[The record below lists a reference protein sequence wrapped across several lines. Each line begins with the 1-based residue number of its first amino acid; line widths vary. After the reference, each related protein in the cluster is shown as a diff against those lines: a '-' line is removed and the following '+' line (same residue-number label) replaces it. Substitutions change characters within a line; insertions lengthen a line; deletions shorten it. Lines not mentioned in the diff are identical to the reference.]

1 MKNIIIS
8 SFILL
13 AAVSCE
19 MRFDL
24 DIPEEPSKLFA
35 FCVPGAQDTT
45 AILIDVARFSGD
57 KNRYD
62 ISKTE
67 IDFRI
72 NGERQE
78 VRFNAKD
85 TVRTLPT
92 DCFYVTS
99 EIHPHDEISMTA
111 SLEGLGTVSA
121 QTQVPSAPENME
133 FSIGEPDEN
142 RKARINIRYT
152 DDSEDTYYAVRI
164 REKETTTSRMVY
176 DGVEE
181 VHEYVYWTDILL
193 GYEFDPFQMYPE
205 FNLRAFNNNRG
216 ICFWKNADMF
226 ENGGSKEIHFD
237 IYIKE
242 DYKDR
247 YSYNTYIDYSYEA
260 SLYRITKDLYD
271 YYLSA
276 RLNSEN
282 YLSYFGMADSG
293 PENNTI
299 TGGFGILAGMARST
313 LVYDTDYTVEDNYLP
328 EP

>member
-45 AILIDVARFSGD
+45 AILIDVARFAGD

-85 TVRTLPT
+85 TVRSLPT

-176 DGVEE
+176 DGIEE

-205 FNLRAFNNNRG
+205 FNIRAFNNNMG
-216 ICFWKNADMF
+216 ICFWKNADIHTVA
-226 ENGGSKEIHFD
+226 GSKEIVFD
-237 IYIKE
+237 IYIK
-242 DYKDR
+242 KDIENQ
-247 YSYNTYIDYSYEA
+247 SWMQTIDYAYEA
-260 SLYRITKDLYD
+260 SLFRITKDLYD

-276 RLNSEN
+276 HLNSEN

-299 TGGFGILAGMARST
+299 TGGFGILAGMGRQT
-313 LVYDTDYTVEDNYLP
+313 ILFDTQYTHKENYLP
-328 EP
+328 EV

>member
-45 AILIDVARFSGD
+45 AILIDVARFAGD

-85 TVRTLPT
+85 TVRSLPT

-176 DGVEE
+176 DGIEE

-205 FNLRAFNNNRG
+205 FNILAFNNNMG
-216 ICFWKNADMF
+216 ICFWKNADMHTVA
-226 ENGGSKEIHFD
+226 GSKEVAFD
-237 IYIKE
+237 IYIK
-242 DYKDR
+242 KDIENQ
-247 YSYNTYIDYSYEA
+247 SWMQTIDYAYEA
-260 SLYRITKDLYD
+260 SLFRITKDLYD

-276 RLNSEN
+276 HLNSEN

-299 TGGFGILAGMARST
+299 TGGFGILAGMGRQT
-313 LVYDTDYTVEDNYLP
+313 ILFDTQYTHKENYLP
-328 EP
+328 EV

>member
-13 AAVSCE
+13 TAVSCE

-45 AILIDVARFSGD
+45 AILIDVARFAGD

-85 TVRTLPT
+85 TVRSLPT

-133 FSIGEPDEN
+133 FSIGEPDEY

-205 FNLRAFNNNRG
+205 FNILAFNNNMG
-216 ICFWKNADMF
+216 ICFWKNADMHTVA
-226 ENGGSKEIHFD
+226 GSKEIAFD
-237 IYIKE
+237 IYIK
-242 DYKDR
+242 KDIENQ
-247 YSYNTYIDYSYEA
+247 SWMQTIDYAYEA
-260 SLYRITKDLYD
+260 SLFRITKDLYD

-276 RLNSEN
+276 HLNSEN

-299 TGGFGILAGMARST
+299 TGGFGILAGMGRQT
-313 LVYDTDYTVEDNYLP
+313 ILFDTQYTHKENYLP
-328 EP
+328 EV

>member
-45 AILIDVARFSGD
+45 AILIDVARFAGD

-85 TVRTLPT
+85 TVRSLPT

-133 FSIGEPDEN
+133 FSIGEPDEY
-142 RKARINIRYT
+142 RKSRVSIRYT

-176 DGVEE
+176 DGIEE

-205 FNLRAFNNNRG
+205 FNIRAFNNNMG
-216 ICFWKNADMF
+216 ICFWKNADMHTVA
-226 ENGGSKEIHFD
+226 GSKEIAFD
-237 IYIKE
+237 IYIK
-242 DYKDR
+242 KDIENQ
-247 YSYNTYIDYSYEA
+247 SWMQTIDYAYEA
-260 SLYRITKDLYD
+260 SLFRITKDLYD

-276 RLNSEN
+276 HLNSEN

-299 TGGFGILAGMARST
+299 TGGFGILAGMGRQT
-313 LVYDTDYTVEDNYLP
+313 ILFDTQYTHKENYLP
-328 EP
+328 EV

>member
-57 KNRYD
+57 KNKYD
-62 ISKTE
+62 ISKAE

-85 TVRTLPT
+85 TVRSLPT

-133 FSIGEPDEN
+133 FSIGEPDEY

-205 FNLRAFNNNRG
+205 FNLLAFNNNRG
-216 ICFWKNADMF
+216 ICFWKNADIHTVA
-226 ENGGSKEIHFD
+226 GSKEISFD
-237 IYIKE
+237 IYIK
-242 DYKDR
+242 KDIVR
-247 YSYNTYIDYSYEA
+247 NRMQTIDYAYEA

-299 TGGFGILAGMARST
+299 TGGFGILAGMGRST
-313 LVYDTDYTVEDNYLP
+313 LLYDTDYTVEDNYLP

>member
-45 AILIDVARFSGD
+45 AILIDVARFAGD

-85 TVRTLPT
+85 TVRSLPT

-133 FSIGEPDEN
+133 FSIGEPDEY

-205 FNLRAFNNNRG
+205 FNLLAFNNNMG
-216 ICFWKNADMF
+216 ICFWKNADMHTVA
-226 ENGGSKEIHFD
+226 GSKEIAFD
-237 IYIKE
+237 IYIK
-242 DYKDR
+242 KDIENQ
-247 YSYNTYIDYSYEA
+247 SWMQTIDYAYEA
-260 SLYRITKDLYD
+260 SLFRITKDLYD

-276 RLNSEN
+276 HLNSEN

-299 TGGFGILAGMARST
+299 TGGFGILAGMGRQT
-313 LVYDTDYTVEDNYLP
+313 ILFDTQYTHKENYLP
-328 EP
+328 EV

>member
-45 AILIDVARFSGD
+45 AILIDVARFAGD

-62 ISKTE
+62 ISKTV

-85 TVRTLPT
+85 TVRSLPT

-176 DGVEE
+176 DGIEE

-205 FNLRAFNNNRG
+205 FNIRAFNNNMG
-216 ICFWKNADMF
+216 ICFWKNADIHTVA
-226 ENGGSKEIHFD
+226 GSKEIAFD
-237 IYIKE
+237 IYIK
-242 DYKDR
+242 KDIENQ
-247 YSYNTYIDYSYEA
+247 SWMQTIDYAYEA
-260 SLYRITKDLYD
+260 SLFRITKDLYD

-276 RLNSEN
+276 HLNSEN

-299 TGGFGILAGMARST
+299 TGGFGILAGMGRQT
-313 LVYDTDYTVEDNYLP
+313 ILFDTQYTHKENYLP
-328 EP
+328 EV

>member
-8 SFILL
+8 SIILL

-45 AILIDVARFSGD
+45 AILIDVARFAGD

-85 TVRTLPT
+85 TVRSLPT

-176 DGVEE
+176 DGIEE

-205 FNLRAFNNNRG
+205 FNILAFNNNMG
-216 ICFWKNADMF
+216 ICFWKNADMHTVA
-226 ENGGSKEIHFD
+226 GSKEIAFD
-237 IYIKE
+237 IYIK
-242 DYKDR
+242 KDIENQ
-247 YSYNTYIDYSYEA
+247 SWMQTIDYAYEA
-260 SLYRITKDLYD
+260 SLFRITKDLYD

-276 RLNSEN
+276 HLNSEN

-299 TGGFGILAGMARST
+299 TGGFGILAGMGRQT
-313 LVYDTDYTVEDNYLP
+313 ILFDTQYTHKENYLP
-328 EP
+328 EV

>member
-45 AILIDVARFSGD
+45 AILIDVARFAGD

-85 TVRTLPT
+85 TVRSLPT

-176 DGVEE
+176 DGIEE

-205 FNLRAFNNNRG
+205 FNILAFNNNMG
-216 ICFWKNADMF
+216 ICFWKNADMHTVA
-226 ENGGSKEIHFD
+226 GSKEIAFD
-237 IYIKE
+237 IYIK
-242 DYKDR
+242 KDIENQ
-247 YSYNTYIDYSYEA
+247 SWMQTIDYAYEA

-299 TGGFGILAGMARST
+299 TGGFGILAGMGRQT
-313 LVYDTDYTVEDNYLP
+313 ILFDTQYTHKENYLP
-328 EP
+328 EV

>member
-45 AILIDVARFSGD
+45 AILIDVARFAGD

-85 TVRTLPT
+85 TVRSLPT

-133 FSIGEPDEN
+133 FSIGEPDEY

-176 DGVEE
+176 DGIEE

-205 FNLRAFNNNRG
+205 FNIRAFNNNMG
-216 ICFWKNADMF
+216 ICFWKNADMHTVA
-226 ENGGSKEIHFD
+226 GSKEIAFD
-237 IYIKE
+237 IYIK
-242 DYKDR
+242 KDIENQ
-247 YSYNTYIDYSYEA
+247 SWMQTIDYAYEA
-260 SLYRITKDLYD
+260 SLFRITKDLYD

-276 RLNSEN
+276 HLNSEN

-299 TGGFGILAGMARST
+299 TGGFGILAGMGRQT
-313 LVYDTDYTVEDNYLP
+313 ILFDTQYTHKENYLP
-328 EP
+328 EV

>member
-8 SFILL
+8 SIILL

-45 AILIDVARFSGD
+45 AILIDVARFAGD

-85 TVRTLPT
+85 TVRSLPT

-176 DGVEE
+176 DGIEE

-205 FNLRAFNNNRG
+205 FNILAFNNNMG
-216 ICFWKNADMF
+216 ICFWKNADMHTVA
-226 ENGGSKEIHFD
+226 GSKEIAFD
-237 IYIKE
+237 IYIK
-242 DYKDR
+242 KDIENQ
-247 YSYNTYIDYSYEA
+247 SWMQTIDYAYEA
-260 SLYRITKDLYD
+260 SLFRITKDLYD

-276 RLNSEN
+276 YLNSEN

-299 TGGFGILAGMARST
+299 TGGFGILAGMGRQT
-313 LVYDTDYTVEDNYLP
+313 ILFDTQYTHKENYLP
-328 EP
+328 EV

>member
-24 DIPEEPSKLFA
+24 DIPEESSKLFA

-45 AILIDVARFSGD
+45 AILIDVARFAGD

-85 TVRTLPT
+85 TVRSLPT

-176 DGVEE
+176 DGIEE

-205 FNLRAFNNNRG
+205 FNIRAFNNNMG
-216 ICFWKNADMF
+216 ICFWKNADMHTVA
-226 ENGGSKEIHFD
+226 GSKEIAFD
-237 IYIKE
+237 IYIK
-242 DYKDR
+242 KDIENQ
-247 YSYNTYIDYSYEA
+247 SWMQTIDYAYEA
-260 SLYRITKDLYD
+260 SLFRITKDLYD

-276 RLNSEN
+276 HLNSEN

-299 TGGFGILAGMARST
+299 TGGFGILAGMGRQT
-313 LVYDTDYTVEDNYLP
+313 ILFDTQYTHKENYLP
-328 EP
+328 EV

>member
-19 MRFDL
+19 MHFDL

-45 AILIDVARFSGD
+45 AILIDVARFAGD

-85 TVRTLPT
+85 TVRSLPT

-176 DGVEE
+176 DGIEE

-205 FNLRAFNNNRG
+205 FNIRAFNNNMG
-216 ICFWKNADMF
+216 ICFWKNADIHTVA
-226 ENGGSKEIHFD
+226 GSKEIAFD
-237 IYIKE
+237 IYIK
-242 DYKDR
+242 KDIENQ
-247 YSYNTYIDYSYEA
+247 SWMQTIDYAYEA
-260 SLYRITKDLYD
+260 SLFRITKDLYD

-276 RLNSEN
+276 HLNSEN

-299 TGGFGILAGMARST
+299 TGGFGILAGMGRQT
-313 LVYDTDYTVEDNYLP
+313 ILFDTQYTHKENYLP
-328 EP
+328 EV

>member
-45 AILIDVARFSGD
+45 AILIDVARFAGD

-67 IDFRI
+67 IDFHI

-85 TVRTLPT
+85 TVRSLPT

-133 FSIGEPDEN
+133 FSIGEPDEY

-205 FNLRAFNNNRG
+205 FNIRAFNNNMG
-216 ICFWKNADMF
+216 ICFWKNADIHTVA
-226 ENGGSKEIHFD
+226 GSKEIAFD
-237 IYIKE
+237 IYIK
-242 DYKDR
+242 KDIENQ
-247 YSYNTYIDYSYEA
+247 SWMQTIDYAYEA
-260 SLYRITKDLYD
+260 SLFRITKDLYD
-271 YYLSA
+271 YYLST

-299 TGGFGILAGMARST
+299 TGGFGILAGMGRQT
-313 LVYDTDYTVEDNYLP
+313 ILFDTQYTHKENYLP
-328 EP
+328 EV

>member
-8 SFILL
+8 SIILL

-45 AILIDVARFSGD
+45 AILIDVARFAGD

-85 TVRTLPT
+85 TVRSLPT

-133 FSIGEPDEN
+133 FSIGEPDEY
-142 RKARINIRYT
+142 RKSRVSIRYT

-176 DGVEE
+176 DGIEE

-205 FNLRAFNNNRG
+205 FNILAFNNNMG
-216 ICFWKNADMF
+216 ICFWKNADMHTVA
-226 ENGGSKEIHFD
+226 GSKEIAFD
-237 IYIKE
+237 IYIK
-242 DYKDR
+242 KDIENQ
-247 YSYNTYIDYSYEA
+247 SWMQTIDYAYEA
-260 SLYRITKDLYD
+260 SLFRITKDLYD

-276 RLNSEN
+276 HLNSEN

-299 TGGFGILAGMARST
+299 TGGFGILAGMGRQT
-313 LVYDTDYTVEDNYLP
+313 ILFDTQYTHKENYLP
-328 EP
+328 EV

>member
-45 AILIDVARFSGD
+45 AILIDVARFAGD

-85 TVRTLPT
+85 TVRSLPT

-133 FSIGEPDEN
+133 FSIGEPDEY

-205 FNLRAFNNNRG
+205 FNIRAFNNNMG
-216 ICFWKNADMF
+216 ICFWKNADMHTVA
-226 ENGGSKEIHFD
+226 GSKEIAFD
-237 IYIKE
+237 IYIK
-242 DYKDR
+242 KDIENQ
-247 YSYNTYIDYSYEA
+247 SWMQTIDYAYEA
-260 SLYRITKDLYD
+260 SLFRITKDLYD

-276 RLNSEN
+276 HLNSEN

-299 TGGFGILAGMARST
+299 TGGFGILAGMGRQT
-313 LVYDTDYTVEDNYLP
+313 ILFDTQYTHKENYLP
-328 EP
+328 EV

>member
-8 SFILL
+8 SIILL

-45 AILIDVARFSGD
+45 AILIDVARFAGD

-85 TVRTLPT
+85 TVRSLPT

-176 DGVEE
+176 DGIEE

-205 FNLRAFNNNRG
+205 FNILAFNNNMG
-216 ICFWKNADMF
+216 ICFWKNADIHTVA
-226 ENGGSKEIHFD
+226 GSKEIAFD
-237 IYIKE
+237 IYIK
-242 DYKDR
+242 KDIENQ
-247 YSYNTYIDYSYEA
+247 SWMQTIDYAYEA
-260 SLYRITKDLYD
+260 SLFRITKDLYD

-276 RLNSEN
+276 HLNSEN

-299 TGGFGILAGMARST
+299 TGGFGILAGMGRQT
-313 LVYDTDYTVEDNYLP
+313 ILFDTQYTHKENYLP
-328 EP
+328 EV

>member
-57 KNRYD
+57 KNKYD
-62 ISKTE
+62 ISKAE

-85 TVRTLPT
+85 TVRSLPT

-133 FSIGEPDEN
+133 FSIGEPDEY

-205 FNLRAFNNNRG
+205 FNILAFNNNMG
-216 ICFWKNADMF
+216 ICFWKNADIHTVA
-226 ENGGSKEIHFD
+226 GSKEIAFD
-237 IYIKE
+237 IYIK
-242 DYKDR
+242 KDIENQ
-247 YSYNTYIDYSYEA
+247 SWMQTIDYAYEA
-260 SLYRITKDLYD
+260 SLFRITKDLYD

-276 RLNSEN
+276 HLNSEN

-299 TGGFGILAGMARST
+299 TGGFGILAGMGRQT
-313 LVYDTDYTVEDNYLP
+313 ILFDTQYTHKENYLP
-328 EP
+328 EV

>member
-85 TVRTLPT
+85 TVRSLPT

-133 FSIGEPDEN
+133 FSIGEPDEY

-205 FNLRAFNNNRG
+205 FNILAFNNNMG
-216 ICFWKNADMF
+216 ICFWKNADMHTVA
-226 ENGGSKEIHFD
+226 GSKEIAFD
-237 IYIKE
+237 IYIK
-242 DYKDR
+242 KDIENQ
-247 YSYNTYIDYSYEA
+247 SWMQTIDYAYEA

-276 RLNSEN
+276 HLNSEN

-299 TGGFGILAGMARST
+299 TGGFGILAGMGRQT
-313 LVYDTDYTVEDNYLP
+313 ILFDTQYTHKENYLP
-328 EP
+328 EV

>member
-45 AILIDVARFSGD
+45 AILIDVARFAGD

-85 TVRTLPT
+85 TVRSLPT

-176 DGVEE
+176 DGIEE

-205 FNLRAFNNNRG
+205 FNILAFNNNMG
-216 ICFWKNADMF
+216 ICFWKNADMHTVA
-226 ENGGSKEIHFD
+226 GSKEIAFD
-237 IYIKE
+237 IYIK
-242 DYKDR
+242 KDIENQ
-247 YSYNTYIDYSYEA
+247 SWMQTIDYAYEA
-260 SLYRITKDLYD
+260 SLFRITKDLYD

-276 RLNSEN
+276 HLNSEN

-299 TGGFGILAGMARST
+299 TGGFGILAGMGRHT
-313 LVYDTDYTVEDNYLP
+313 ILFDTQYTHKENYLP
-328 EP
+328 EV

>member
-62 ISKTE
+62 ISKAE

-85 TVRTLPT
+85 TVRSLPT

-133 FSIGEPDEN
+133 FSIGEPDEY

-176 DGVEE
+176 DGIEE

-205 FNLRAFNNNRG
+205 FNILAFNNNMG
-216 ICFWKNADMF
+216 ICFWKNADMHTVA
-226 ENGGSKEIHFD
+226 GSKEIAFD
-237 IYIKE
+237 IYIK
-242 DYKDR
+242 KDIENQ
-247 YSYNTYIDYSYEA
+247 SWMQTIDYAYEA
-260 SLYRITKDLYD
+260 SLFRITKDLYD

-276 RLNSEN
+276 HLNSEN

-299 TGGFGILAGMARST
+299 TGGFGILAGMGRQT
-313 LVYDTDYTVEDNYLP
+313 ILFDTQYTHKENYLP
-328 EP
+328 EV

>member
-45 AILIDVARFSGD
+45 AILIDVARFAGD

-85 TVRTLPT
+85 TVRSLPT

-205 FNLRAFNNNRG
+205 FNILAFNNNMG
-216 ICFWKNADMF
+216 ICFWKNADMHTVA
-226 ENGGSKEIHFD
+226 GSKEIAFD
-237 IYIKE
+237 IYIK
-242 DYKDR
+242 KDIENQ
-247 YSYNTYIDYSYEA
+247 SWMQTIDYAYEA
-260 SLYRITKDLYD
+260 SLFRITKDLYD

-299 TGGFGILAGMARST
+299 TGGFGILAGMGRQT
-313 LVYDTDYTVEDNYLP
+313 ILFDTQYTHKENYLP
-328 EP
+328 EV

>member
-57 KNRYD
+57 KNKYD
-62 ISKTE
+62 ISKAE

-85 TVRTLPT
+85 TVRSLPT

-133 FSIGEPDEN
+133 FSIGEPDEY

-205 FNLRAFNNNRG
+205 FNILAFNNNMG
-216 ICFWKNADMF
+216 ICFWKNADMHTVA
-226 ENGGSKEIHFD
+226 GSKEIAFD
-237 IYIKE
+237 IYIK
-242 DYKDR
+242 KDIENQ
-247 YSYNTYIDYSYEA
+247 SWMQTIDYAYEA

-276 RLNSEN
+276 HLNSEN

-299 TGGFGILAGMARST
+299 TGGFGILAGMGRQT
-313 LVYDTDYTVEDNYLP
+313 ILFDTQYTHKENYLP
-328 EP
+328 EV

>member
-8 SFILL
+8 SIILL

-45 AILIDVARFSGD
+45 AILIDVARFAGD

-85 TVRTLPT
+85 TVRSLPT

-176 DGVEE
+176 DGIEE

-205 FNLRAFNNNRG
+205 FNILAFNNNMG
-216 ICFWKNADMF
+216 ICFWKNADMHTVA
-226 ENGGSKEIHFD
+226 GSKEIAFD
-237 IYIKE
+237 IYIK
-242 DYKDR
+242 KDIENQ
-247 YSYNTYIDYSYEA
+247 SWMQTIDYAYEA
-260 SLYRITKDLYD
+260 SLFRITKDLYD

-276 RLNSEN
+276 HLNSEN

-299 TGGFGILAGMARST
+299 TGGFGILAGMGRQT
-313 LVYDTDYTVEDNYLP
+313 ILFDTKYTHKENYLP
-328 EP
+328 EV

>member
-45 AILIDVARFSGD
+45 AILIDVARFAGD

-85 TVRTLPT
+85 TVRSLPT

-176 DGVEE
+176 DGIEE

-205 FNLRAFNNNRG
+205 FNILAFNNNMG
-216 ICFWKNADMF
+216 ICFWKNADMHTVA
-226 ENGGSKEIHFD
+226 GSKEIAFD
-237 IYIKE
+237 IYIK
-242 DYKDR
+242 KDIENQ
-247 YSYNTYIDYSYEA
+247 SWMQTIDYAYEA
-260 SLYRITKDLYD
+260 SLFRITKDLYD

-276 RLNSEN
+276 HLNSEN

-299 TGGFGILAGMARST
+299 TGGFGILAGMGRQT
-313 LVYDTDYTVEDNYLP
+313 ILFDTQYTHKENYLP
-328 EP
+328 EV

>member
-45 AILIDVARFSGD
+45 AILIDVARFAGD
-57 KNRYD
+57 KNIYD

-85 TVRTLPT
+85 TVRSLPT

-133 FSIGEPDEN
+133 FSIGEPDEY

-152 DDSEDTYYAVRI
+152 DDSEDTYYAVMI

-205 FNLRAFNNNRG
+205 FNIRAFNNNMG
-216 ICFWKNADMF
+216 ICFWKNADIHTVA
-226 ENGGSKEIHFD
+226 GSKEIAFD
-237 IYIKE
+237 IYIK
-242 DYKDR
+242 KDIENQ
-247 YSYNTYIDYSYEA
+247 SWMQTIDYAYEA
-260 SLYRITKDLYD
+260 SLFRITKDLYD

-276 RLNSEN
+276 HLNSEN

-299 TGGFGILAGMARST
+299 TGGFGILAGMGRQT
-313 LVYDTDYTVEDNYLP
+313 ILFDTQYTHKENYLP
-328 EP
+328 EV

>member
-8 SFILL
+8 SIILL

-45 AILIDVARFSGD
+45 AILIDVARFAGD

-85 TVRTLPT
+85 TVRSLPT

-176 DGVEE
+176 DGIEE

-205 FNLRAFNNNRG
+205 FNIRAFNNNMG
-216 ICFWKNADMF
+216 ICFWKNADMHTVA
-226 ENGGSKEIHFD
+226 GSKEIAFD
-237 IYIKE
+237 IYIK
-242 DYKDR
+242 KDIENQ
-247 YSYNTYIDYSYEA
+247 SWMQTIDYAYEA
-260 SLYRITKDLYD
+260 SLFRITKDLYD

-276 RLNSEN
+276 HLNSEN

-299 TGGFGILAGMARST
+299 TGGFGILAGMGRHT
-313 LVYDTDYTVEDNYLP
+313 ILFDTQYTHKENYLP
-328 EP
+328 EV

>member
-8 SFILL
+8 SIILL

-45 AILIDVARFSGD
+45 AILIDVARFAGD

-85 TVRTLPT
+85 TVRSLPT

-176 DGVEE
+176 DGIEE

-205 FNLRAFNNNRG
+205 FNILAFNNNMG
-216 ICFWKNADMF
+216 ICFWKNADIHTVA
-226 ENGGSKEIHFD
+226 GSKEIAFD
-237 IYIKE
+237 IYIK
-242 DYKDR
+242 KDIENQ
-247 YSYNTYIDYSYEA
+247 SWMQTIDYAYEA
-260 SLYRITKDLYD
+260 SLFRITKDLYD

-276 RLNSEN
+276 HLNSEN

-299 TGGFGILAGMARST
+299 TGGFGILAGMGRQT
-313 LVYDTDYTVEDNYLP
+313 ILFDTQYTHKENYLP
-328 EP
+328 EI

>member
-8 SFILL
+8 SIILL

-45 AILIDVARFSGD
+45 AILIDVARFAGD

-85 TVRTLPT
+85 TVRSLPT

-176 DGVEE
+176 DGIEE

-205 FNLRAFNNNRG
+205 FNILAFNNNMG
-216 ICFWKNADMF
+216 ICFWKNADMHTVA
-226 ENGGSKEIHFD
+226 GSKEIAFD
-237 IYIKE
+237 IYIK
-242 DYKDR
+242 KDIENQ
-247 YSYNTYIDYSYEA
+247 SWMQTIDYAYEA
-260 SLYRITKDLYD
+260 SLFRITKDLYD

-276 RLNSEN
+276 HLNSEN

-299 TGGFGILAGMARST
+299 TGGFGILAGMGRHT
-313 LVYDTDYTVEDNYLP
+313 ILFDTQYTHKENYLP
-328 EP
+328 EV

>member
-57 KNRYD
+57 KNKYD
-62 ISKTE
+62 ISKAE

-85 TVRTLPT
+85 TVRSLPT

-133 FSIGEPDEN
+133 FSIGEPDEY

-176 DGVEE
+176 DGIEE

-205 FNLRAFNNNRG
+205 FNIRAFNNNMG
-216 ICFWKNADMF
+216 ICFWKNADIHTVA
-226 ENGGSKEIHFD
+226 GSKEIAFD
-237 IYIKE
+237 IYIK
-242 DYKDR
+242 KDIENQ
-247 YSYNTYIDYSYEA
+247 SWMQTIDYAYEA
-260 SLYRITKDLYD
+260 SLFRITKDLYD

-276 RLNSEN
+276 HLNSEN

-299 TGGFGILAGMARST
+299 TGGFGILAGMGRQT
-313 LVYDTDYTVEDNYLP
+313 ILFDTQYTHKENYLP
-328 EP
+328 EV

>member
-8 SFILL
+8 SIILL

-45 AILIDVARFSGD
+45 AILIDVARFAGD

-85 TVRTLPT
+85 TVRSLPT

-205 FNLRAFNNNRG
+205 FNILAFNNNMG
-216 ICFWKNADMF
+216 ICFWKNADMHTVA
-226 ENGGSKEIHFD
+226 GSKEIAFD
-237 IYIKE
+237 IYIK
-242 DYKDR
+242 KDIENQ
-247 YSYNTYIDYSYEA
+247 SWMQTIDYAYEA
-260 SLYRITKDLYD
+260 SLFRITKDLYD

-276 RLNSEN
+276 HLNSEN

-299 TGGFGILAGMARST
+299 TGGFGILAGMGRHT
-313 LVYDTDYTVEDNYLP
+313 ILFDTQYTHKENYLP
-328 EP
+328 EV

>member
-45 AILIDVARFSGD
+45 AILIDVARFAGD

-85 TVRTLPT
+85 TVRSLPT

-176 DGVEE
+176 DGIEE

-205 FNLRAFNNNRG
+205 FNILAFNNNMG
-216 ICFWKNADMF
+216 ICFWKNADIQTVA
-226 ENGGSKEIHFD
+226 GSKEIAFD
-237 IYIKE
+237 IYIK
-242 DYKDR
+242 KDIENQ
-247 YSYNTYIDYSYEA
+247 SWMQTIDYAYEA
-260 SLYRITKDLYD
+260 SLFRITKDLYD

-276 RLNSEN
+276 HLNSEN
-282 YLSYFGMADSG
+282 YLSYFGMVDSG

-299 TGGFGILAGMARST
+299 TGGFGILAGMGRQT
-313 LVYDTDYTVEDNYLP
+313 ILFDTQYTHKENYLP
-328 EP
+328 EV

>member
-24 DIPEEPSKLFA
+24 DIREEPSKLFA

-45 AILIDVARFSGD
+45 AILIDVARFAGD

-85 TVRTLPT
+85 TVRSLPT

-121 QTQVPSAPENME
+121 QTQVPSAPENMV
-133 FSIGEPDEN
+133 FSIGEPDEY

-205 FNLRAFNNNRG
+205 FNILAFNNNMG
-216 ICFWKNADMF
+216 ICFWKNADMHTVA
-226 ENGGSKEIHFD
+226 GSKEIAFD
-237 IYIKE
+237 IYIK
-242 DYKDR
+242 KDIENQ
-247 YSYNTYIDYSYEA
+247 SWMQTIDYAYEA
-260 SLYRITKDLYD
+260 SLFRITKDLYD

-276 RLNSEN
+276 HLNSEN

-299 TGGFGILAGMARST
+299 TGGFGILAGMGRQT
-313 LVYDTDYTVEDNYLP
+313 ILFDTQYTHKENYLP
-328 EP
+328 EV

>member
-45 AILIDVARFSGD
+45 AILIDVARFAGD

-85 TVRTLPT
+85 TVRSLPT

-176 DGVEE
+176 DGIEE

-205 FNLRAFNNNRG
+205 FNILAFNNNMG
-216 ICFWKNADMF
+216 ICFWKNADIHTVA
-226 ENGGSKEIHFD
+226 GSKEIAFD
-237 IYIKE
+237 IYIK
-242 DYKDR
+242 KDIENQ
-247 YSYNTYIDYSYEA
+247 SWMQTIDYAYEA
-260 SLYRITKDLYD
+260 SLFRITKDLYD

-276 RLNSEN
+276 HLNSEN

-299 TGGFGILAGMARST
+299 TGGFGILAGMGRQT
-313 LVYDTDYTVEDNYLP
+313 ILFDTQYTHKENYLP
-328 EP
+328 EV

>member
-45 AILIDVARFSGD
+45 AILIDVARFAGD

-85 TVRTLPT
+85 TVRSLPT

-176 DGVEE
+176 DGIEE

-205 FNLRAFNNNRG
+205 FNIRAFNNNMG
-216 ICFWKNADMF
+216 ICFWKNADIHTVA
-226 ENGGSKEIHFD
+226 GSKEIAFD
-237 IYIKE
+237 IYIK
-242 DYKDR
+242 KDIENQ
-247 YSYNTYIDYSYEA
+247 SWMQTIDYAYEA
-260 SLYRITKDLYD
+260 SLFRITKDLYD

-299 TGGFGILAGMARST
+299 TGGFGILAGMGRQT
-313 LVYDTDYTVEDNYLP
+313 ILFDTQYTHKENYLP
-328 EP
+328 EV